1 MKDCLF
7 CKVQESK
14 YEKEIIYANDLF
26 YATRDS
32 YPVTKLHTLIISKRH
47 IQSYFEMNNDE
58 IKSINTILNEQRKE
72 IVQLDSS
79 VTAFNIGINDGK
91 DAGQSIPHLHVH
103 LIPRRQGDIE
113 NPRGGVRGVI
123 PAKQKYSKRDNLEKW
138 EKRQNKKN
146 NYSWLD

>member
-7 CKVQESK
+7 CKVQKSE
-14 YEKEIIYANDLF
+14 YEKEVVFENDYF

-32 YPVTKLHTLIISKRH
+32 YPVTKLHTLVIPKRH
-47 IQSYFEMNNDE
+47 FQSYFDMNNDE
-58 IKSINTILNEQRKE
+58 IKSINSILNHQRKE

-79 VTAFNIGINDGK
+79 VTAFNIGINDGS
-91 DAGQSIPHLHVH
+91 DAGQSIHHLHVH

-123 PAKQKYSKRDNLEKW
+123 PAKQKYIKKENLEK
-138 EKRQNKKN
+138 
-146 NYSWLD
+146 